1 MWCVPEE
8 AELGEVVEVRPTEGD
23 EVVGGEVVGDG
34 DDEEDGGAGARACEG
49 GGGGREAAEEVG
61 NAVDLVRGEAR
72 ARFWAVCGGGGV
84 GEVVDGVN
92 LEDVHFFIFCVFLS
106 VG

>member
-34 DDEEDGGAGARACEG
+34 DNEEDGGAGTRAREG

-61 NAVDLVRGEAR
+61 HAVELVPGEAR
-72 ARFWAVCGGGGV
+72 ARVSAVRGGGGA
-84 GEVVDGVN
+84 GEVVDGVD
-92 LEDVHFFIFCVFLS
+92 LEDIHFFLFF
-106 VG
+106 